1 MAHAT
6 RHHGK
11 GNKTGLLL
19 VAGALFAVFMTA
31 EATAGFSQSA
41 DTGQLMNRISQL
53 ENQIQTLSRAVY
65 RGKDLSPAD
74 AAALSASGS
83 ADTAAMANL
92 DTRLNQLENQQRS
105 LIGQLERMNHDVQ
118 QIKTR
123 LDRLQT
129 DNDQRFQQLE
139 RGGASGAAGG
149 AAGTTTG
156 AAPATD
162 TTLYAQD
169 VTSQVSTGDA
179 RTSGNSGARNLGTI
193 PAGGSTGSNRGSDPA
208 NILYDQAFS
217 DIREAKYDLAEDKF
231 KRFMAIYPS
240 HTLAANA
247 QYWLA
252 ETYYVRGDYQQ
263 AARQFAQGYQTYPKG
278 AKAPDSLLKL
288 GLSLAQIGK
297 KEDACLSFAQL
308 KKEYPGDQSPAI
320 RRADQE
326 TKRLGCK

>member
-139 RGGASGAAGG
+139 RGGSAGA
-149 AAGTTTG
+149 TTG
-156 AAPATD
+156 AAPTTD

-169 VTSQVSTGDA
+169 VTSQVTNSGDA

-193 PAGGSTGSNRGSDPA
+193 SAGGTAGSNRGSDPA

-231 KRFMAIYPS
+231 KRFMAMYPG
-240 HTLAANA
+240 HALAANA

-263 AARQFAQGYQTYPKG
+263 AARMFAQGYQTYPKG

>member
-1 MAHAT
+1 M
-6 RHHGK
+6 
-11 GNKTGLLL
+11 
-19 VAGALFAVFMTA
+19 AGALFAVFMTA

-53 ENQIQTLSRAVY
+53 ENQIQTLNRAVY

-74 AAALSASGS
+74 KAALSAAGS

-105 LIGQLERMNHDVQ
+105 MIGQLERMNHDVQ

-139 RGGASGAAGG
+139 RGGASGAA
-149 AAGTTTG
+149 AGTNTG

-169 VTSQVSTGDA
+169 VTSQMSTGDA
-179 RTSGNSGARNLGTI
+179 RTSGNSGGRNLGTVS
-193 PAGGSTGSNRGSDPA
+193 ATGAASGNSRASDPA

-231 KRFMAIYPS
+231 KRFMAMYPS

-263 AARQFAQGYQTYPKG
+263 AARMFAQGYQTYPKG

>member
-74 AAALSASGS
+74 KAALSAGGA

-139 RGGASGAAGG
+139 RGGASGAAAGS
-149 AAGTTTG
+149 AAAG

-169 VTSQVSTGDA
+169 VTQQVSGGDA
-179 RTSGNSGARNLGTI
+179 RTSGNSGARNLGTLS
-193 PAGGSTGSNRGSDPA
+193 AGGTASGGSRASDPA

-217 DIREAKYDLAEDKF
+217 DIREAKYDQAEDKF
-231 KRFMAIYPS
+231 KRFMAMYPS

-263 AARQFAQGYQTYPKG
+263 AARMFAQGYQTYPKG

-326 TKRLGCK
+326 SKRLGCK

>member
-1 MAHAT
+1 
-6 RHHGK
+6 
-11 GNKTGLLL
+11 
-19 VAGALFAVFMTA
+19 MTA

-41 DTGQLMNRISQL
+41 DTGQLMNRITQL

-65 RGKDLSPAD
+65 RGKNLSPAD
-74 AAALSASGS
+74 AAALSSAGS

-92 DTRLNQLENQQRS
+92 EIRLSQIESQQRN
-105 LIGQLERMNHDVQ
+105 LTGQLERMNHDIQ
-118 QIKTR
+118 QMKTR
-123 LDRLQT
+123 LDRALA
-129 DNDQRFQQLE
+129 DSEQRFQQIE
-139 RGGASGAAGG
+139 RGGVSGGN
-149 AAGTTTG
+149 TTG

-169 VTSQVSTGDA
+169 VTSDVTGSV
-179 RTSGNSGARNLGTI
+179 RTSGNSTSGTLGTI
-193 PAGGSTGSNRGSDPA
+193 SSSGGNRASDPA

-217 DIREAKYDLAEDKF
+217 DIREAKYPQAEDKF
-231 KRFMAIYPS
+231 KRFMAMYPG
-240 HTLAANA
+240 HNLAPNA

-263 AARQFAQGYQTYPKG
+263 AARLFAQGYQTYPKG
-278 AKAPDSLLKL
+278 SKAPDSLLKL

-308 KKEYPGDQSPAI
+308 KKEHPGDQSPAI

-326 TKRLGCK
+326 MKRLGCK